1 MLTLPD
7 YLEDG
12 LDLVFVGINPGKT
25 SAEAGHYFANK
36 RNRFWPAFNAA
47 GMTPVPLGPETDAE
61 VLAHGIGFTDVVK
74 RATRQMSELKTAD
87 FRDGV
92 ALLNEKLLRFQP
104 GMVCFNGLSGYKQ
117 FVRFTEPGTRPPK
130 IGLQPRTVGAS
141 RIYVLPSTSPANAAV
156 SLERIVDGLRELKV
170 LLGRG

>member
-7 YLEDG
+7 YLKDG

-47 GMTPVPLGPETDAE
+47 GMTPMPLEAKTDAE
-61 VLAHGIGFTDVVK
+61 MLDHGIGFTDVVK
-74 RATRQMSELKTAD
+74 RATRQMSELRTAD
-87 FRDGV
+87 FREGS
-92 ALLNEKLLRFQP
+92 ALLRKKLHRFQP
-104 GMVCFNGLSGYKQ
+104 RMVCFNGLSGYKQ
-117 FVRFTEPGTRPPK
+117 FVRFTEPVAHTPV
-130 IGLQPRTVGAS
+130 IGLQAHAIGVS

-156 SLERIVDGLRELKV
+156 PLQRIIDGLRELKA
-170 LLGRG
+170 LLGWS

>member
-7 YLEDG
+7 YLKDG

-47 GMTPVPLGPETDAE
+47 EMTPVPLGPETDAE
-61 VLAHGIGFTDVVK
+61 VLTYGIGFTDVVK
-74 RATRQMSELKTAD
+74 RATRQMSELRAAD
-87 FRDGV
+87 FRDGA
-92 ALLNEKLLRFQP
+92 ALLSEKLRRFQP

-117 FVRFTEPGTRPPK
+117 FLRFTEAGAPAAV

-141 RIYVLPSTSPANAAV
+141 RVYVLPSTSPANAAV
-156 SLERIVDGLRELKV
+156 PLERIVAGLRDLKS

>member
-7 YLEDG
+7 YLKEG

-47 GMTPVPLGPETDAE
+47 GMTPVPLAAETDAE
-61 VLAHGIGFTDVVK
+61 VLNHGIGFTDVVK

-87 FRDGV
+87 FRDGA
-92 ALLNEKLLRFQP
+92 ALLSEKLQRFRP
-104 GMVCFNGLSGYKQ
+104 RMVCFNGLSGYKQ
-117 FVRFTEPGTRPPK
+117 FVRFTVPDAPAPV
-130 IGLQPRTVGAS
+130 IGLQTHAVGAS
-141 RIYVLPSTSPANAAV
+141 RVYVLPSTSPANAAV
-156 SLERIVDGLRELKV
+156 PLERIIEDLRELKA
-170 LLGRG
+170 LLGWS